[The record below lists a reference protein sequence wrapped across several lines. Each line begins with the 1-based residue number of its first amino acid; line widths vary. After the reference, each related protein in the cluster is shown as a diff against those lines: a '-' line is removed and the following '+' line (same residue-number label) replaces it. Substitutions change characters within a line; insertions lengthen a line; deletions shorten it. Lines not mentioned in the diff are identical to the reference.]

1 MHMRALEIKGVL
13 LGEGRPK
20 TIVSVMERTPKALAE
35 AAVRAADAGA
45 DIVEWRVDHMAEGDL
60 TDLIGQ
66 AAAALS
72 ASLPATPLIACVR
85 TRGQGGKADLTR
97 DDYVELCHRLVETG
111 AIDILDIEF
120 AAGNDEVTGLIEYAH
135 EHGVLALVSHHDFE
149 RTPQTTE
156 MVEFLLSM
164 AELGAD
170 VAKLAVWAT
179 APEDACRLME
189 VAACVRRQTDVPVI
203 AIAMGAHGT
212 ITRVA
217 CEAFGGAATFCA
229 LDRPSAPGQVG
240 LAETRTLIRELGDI
254 LNMDGARAGEGA

>member
-1 MHMRALEIKGVL
+1 MRALEIKGVR

-60 TDLIGQ
+60 TDLVGQ

-85 TRGQGGKADLTR
+85 TRGQGGNVDLTR

-111 AIDILDIEF
+111 AIDILDVEF
-120 AAGNDEVTGLIEYAH
+120 SCGNEAVLELVEHAH
-135 EHGVLALVSHHDFE
+135 ERGVRALLSHHDFE

-164 AELGAD
+164 AELEAD
-170 VAKLAVWAT
+170 IVKLAVWAT

-189 VAACVRRQTDVPVI
+189 VAACVRRQADVPVI

-229 LDRPSAPGQVG
+229 LGEPSAPGQVG
-240 LAETRTLIRELGDI
+240 LAETRSLIEGLGDI
-254 LNMDGARAGEGA
+254 LRAADAQADRGA